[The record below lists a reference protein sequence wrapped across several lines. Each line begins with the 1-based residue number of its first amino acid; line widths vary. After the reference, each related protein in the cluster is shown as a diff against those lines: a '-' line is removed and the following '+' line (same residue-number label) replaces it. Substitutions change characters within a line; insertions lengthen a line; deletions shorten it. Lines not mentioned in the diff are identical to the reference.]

1 MEEKFLELINNL
13 TDTIRE
19 LSFDVNFCLAILKE
33 DKDIEKFYD
42 RCKKRF
48 EEQINKKGE

>member
-13 TDTIRE
+13 TDTIRD

-33 DKDIEKFYD
+33 NEDIEMFYN
-42 RCKKRF
+42 RCKKRY
-48 EEQINKKGE
+48 EEEINKKGE